1 MMSETYH
8 LKAQAFIRGK
18 QKVALAI
25 PAIIFAY
32 FVYVFF
38 AFDILGLVE
47 RARPEN
53 GALIMKDMVSY
64 KTHFQRDNR
73 RDEYST
79 SIEGEA
85 KGEYQQADEPN
96 WISID
101 GDNAF
106 VDMPNGHTVQFESD
120 KVIITI
126 PDYGV
131 VTALPSNRGIETTLP
146 AGDLPEW
153 IKVSN
158 TRVAINKP
166 DLRVQ
171 VAKGKTTVY
180 RYFNGWELFFF
191 DMESAYRG
199 LNFGELTKR
208 VFSGELGAIAHDFW
222 FNRMWRHGDVFW
234 AICETVLMAFLG
246 TIGAAVITLPLAF
259 FAAKNFVRYG
269 IIRQLTR
276 RTFDLI
282 RGIDSLIWTVILA
295 RAFGLGPMTGALS
308 ILITDVGTFGKLFSE
323 ALENADEKQIE
334 GIRSTGANPLLRSR
348 FGVIP
353 QILPVLLS
361 QVLYFLESN
370 TRSATIIGAIVG
382 GGIGLLL
389 TQAMITQKDWEEV
402 TYYIILVLLMVF
414 AMDSFS
420 SWLRGKLIGKRTK

>member
-1 MMSETYH
+1 MSETYH
-8 LKAQAFIRGK
+8 LKAHAFIRRK
-18 QKVALAI
+18 QKIALAI
-25 PAIIFAY
+25 PAIVIAY
-32 FVYVFF
+32 FIYVFF
-38 AFDILGLVE
+38 AFDIAGLVE

-53 GALIMKDMVSY
+53 ASLIMKDMVSY

-73 RDEYST
+73 GDAFST
-79 SIEGEA
+79 AIEGES
-85 KGEYQQADEPN
+85 KGNYINADEPD
-96 WISID
+96 WITID
-101 GDNAF
+101 GDNAQ
-106 VDMPNGHTVQFESD
+106 VDMPNGHRVVFEGD

-131 VTALPSNRGIETTLP
+131 VTALPTNRKIETTLP
-146 AGDLPEW
+146 EGELPEW

-158 TRVAINKP
+158 TRVAINKK
-166 DLRVQ
+166 DLRLQ
-171 VAKGKTTVY
+171 VAKGRTVVY
-180 RYFNGWELFFF
+180 RYFSGWELFFF

-199 LNFGELTKR
+199 LGFGEVMKR
-208 VFSGELGAIAHDFW
+208 AFSGELGAIAHDFW
-222 FNRMWRHGDVFW
+222 HNRMWRHGDVFW
-234 AICETVLMAFLG
+234 AICETILMAFLG
-246 TIGAAVITLPLAF
+246 TVGAAVITLPLAF

-269 IIRQLTR
+269 FIRQITR

-323 ALENADEKQIE
+323 ALENADEKQVE
-334 GIRSTGANPLLRSR
+334 GIRSTGANPLLRGR

-353 QILPVLLS
+353 QIMPVFLS
-361 QVLYFLESN
+361 QILYFMESN

-414 AMDSFS
+414 AMDAFS
-420 SWLRGKLIGKRTK
+420 GWLRGKLIGKRTK